1 MGWGQYGTELMF
13 TWLCLFP
20 QLPQKNGQ
28 LSTVNGVAEQGDV
41 HVQEENQEG
50 QEEEVVDEDGKLPL
64 QARLI
69 LAGHWRLHL

>member
-1 MGWGQYGTELMF
+1 MALS
-13 TWLCLFP
+13 P
-20 QLPQKNGQ
+20 PPKLPQKNGQ

-50 QEEEVVDEDGKLPL
+50 QEEEVVDEDGKLLL

-69 LAGHWRLHL
+69 LAGHWRLHLQ

>member
-1 MGWGQYGTELMF
+1 MELSACSHGF
-13 TWLCLFP
+13 VFPP

-50 QEEEVVDEDGKLPL
+50 QEEKVVDEDGKLPL

-69 LAGHWRLHL
+69 FAGHWRLHLQ